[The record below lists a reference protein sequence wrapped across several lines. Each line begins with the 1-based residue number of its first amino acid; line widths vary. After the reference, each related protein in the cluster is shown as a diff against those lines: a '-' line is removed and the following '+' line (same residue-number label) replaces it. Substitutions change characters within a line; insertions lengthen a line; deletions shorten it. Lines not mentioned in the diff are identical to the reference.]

1 MGEIDL
7 DAMRAARAE
16 ARAKAGDEKHTFVF
30 GGETFDLPAELDL
43 DLGVSIMNGNVW
55 GSLTGLVGD
64 QWDRFYAHKP
74 HLEDAVD
81 LVRSLAPLYGFADP
95 GESPASPSSSASN
108 GSPPRPTSPGTTA
121 STSRKRASA
130 KPKNGRPSAG

>member
-1 MGEIDL
+1 MGLVDL

-16 ARAKAGDEKHTFVF
+16 ARQEKHSFVF
-30 GGETFDLPAELDL
+30 GGETFDLPDELDL

-55 GSLTGLVGD
+55 GSLTGLLGD
-64 QWDRFYAHKP
+64 QWDRFYALKP

-81 LVRSLAPLYGFADP
+81 LVKSLAPLYGFADP

-108 GSPPRPTSPGTTA
+108 GTLSRPTSKGSTA
-121 STSRKRASA
+121 STSRKRPSA
-130 KPKNGRPSAG
+130 TPKNGRPSAG